1 MGVWEV
7 RRVVRRERCR
17 SNQASRE
24 SLVGREGGG
33 GTTKSLS
40 SGARA
45 GHSVKDQLREGGGG
59 EVNGCESMIWTG
71 TWSEPVEGRGV
82 SHVWQKGSNKE
93 EAKERSRTDGR
104 PEPPRGK
111 RV

>member
-33 GTTKSLS
+33 GTVKSLS
-40 SGARA
+40 SGTRV
-45 GHSVKDQLREGGGG
+45 GQLVKDQLGEGEGG
-59 EVNGCESMIWTG
+59 EVSGCESIIWTG

-82 SHVWQKGSNKE
+82 SYVWQKGSNKGE
-93 EAKERSRTDGR
+93 TKERSRKNGR

>member
-17 SNQASRE
+17 LNQASRE

-33 GTTKSLS
+33 GTVKSLS
-40 SGARA
+40 TGTRV
-45 GHSVKDQLREGGGG
+45 GQSVKDQSGEREGG
-59 EVNGCESMIWTG
+59 EVNVCESIIWTG
-71 TWSEPVEGRGV
+71 TSSEPVEGRGV
-82 SHVWQKGSNKE
+82 SHVWQKGSNRG

>member
-7 RRVVRRERCR
+7 RSLVRRERCR

-33 GTTKSLS
+33 GTVKCLS
-40 SGARA
+40 SGTRA
-45 GHSVKDQLREGGGG
+45 CQWVKDRLGEGEGG
-59 EVNGCESMIWTG
+59 EVNGCEKMICTG

-82 SHVWQKGSNKE
+82 SYAWQNGSNE
-93 EAKERSRTDGR
+93 GEAKERSRTDGW
-104 PEPPRGK
+104 PEPHRGK